1 MIRTLRICSL
11 KSFHI
16 LRTAVLII
24 FITLY
29 ITFPVLT
36 YLLTGR
42 LYPFTSFLQFPST
55 HSLPLGTTHLISFSV
70 CVCLL
75 LKYNWPTMLCSFL
88 VYNSDLIFL
97 FKNDHLGFAL
107 GLFLFLFIYLVL
119 AVLGLYCCKGAFAIC
134 GEQGLSLVVVH
145 GFFHCCLWWLLSC
158 CGAQGMRAA
167 RGCGAQAQLPH
178 GMWHLLG
185 SGIESTFPASAGKFF
200 VTGPPGKA

>member
-16 LRTAVLII
+16 QRTAVLII

-119 AVLGLYCCKGAFAIC
+119 AVLGLGCCKWAFSIC
-134 GEQGLSLVVVH
+134 GEQGLLSHRGARVFPLLFVVASL
-145 GFFHCCLWWLLSC
+145 F

-167 RGCGAQAQLPH
+167 GVVVHRLSCPMAWGIFLAQGLNPRSLHRQAN
-178 GMWHLLG
+178 
-185 SGIESTFPASAGKFF
+185 S
-200 VTGPPGKA
+200 